1 MQTTAGC
8 IRNTVS
14 ITTLLIW
21 QKLCTKMRCVIANH
35 ACCQC
40 TEYKEP
46 IPTNRS
52 LPTGHYMGTSQARI
66 EMILFKNPNYCFD
79 EESLLLLFGDIL
91 KYFGY
96 MSKDYNLKQCLLT
109 VDAAKECLISMGT
122 GKGAQR
128 IVLQQMQSK
137 RHKPNITIP
146 PHLHD
151 KRIWNY
157 CKSMDGTE
165 RRIVDKCL
173 II

>member
-1 MQTTAGC
+1 MQTKAGC

-52 LPTGHYMGTSQARI
+52 LPTGHYMGTAQAHI
-66 EMILFKNPNYCFD
+66 EMVLFKNPNYCFD

-128 IVLQQMQSK
+128 IVLQQMQSIISSLMLIK
-137 RHKPNITIP
+137 NGKLSNQQLLRKIMPQSN
-146 PHLHD
+146 
-151 KRIWNY
+151 RQ
-157 CKSMDGTE
+157 CKK
-165 RRIVDKCL
+165 VCL
-173 II
+173 TSVS